1 MGSYGIGVERTAA
14 SFIEQNNDEKG
25 IVWKGEV
32 APFKVILLSLNQS
45 DEEVK
50 KVSEEFYKQMD
61 IIRHKEVL
69 FDDREGV
76 RPGIK
81 FNDADL
87 IGIPLQ
93 VIVGEKNLKEGNVEI
108 KIRRS
113 GERIILKKE
122 DAVEKIIKL
131 ISEN

>member
-1 MGSYGIGVERTAA
+1 MEA
-14 SFIEQNNDEKG
+14 
-25 IVWKGEV
+25 
-32 APFKVILLSLNQS
+32 
-45 DEEVK
+45 
-50 KVSEEFYKQMD
+50 
-61 IIRHKEVL
+61 L

-122 DAVEKIIKL
+122 DALKGKVM
-131 ISEN
+131 EN

>member
-1 MGSYGIGVERTAA
+1 
-14 SFIEQNNDEKG
+14 
-25 IVWKGEV
+25 
-32 APFKVILLSLNQS
+32 
-45 DEEVK
+45 
-50 KVSEEFYKQMD
+50 
-61 IIRHKEVL
+61 
-69 FDDREGV
+69 
-76 RPGIK
+76 
-81 FNDADL
+81 ADL

-122 DAVEKIIKL
+122 DAVEKIMKL